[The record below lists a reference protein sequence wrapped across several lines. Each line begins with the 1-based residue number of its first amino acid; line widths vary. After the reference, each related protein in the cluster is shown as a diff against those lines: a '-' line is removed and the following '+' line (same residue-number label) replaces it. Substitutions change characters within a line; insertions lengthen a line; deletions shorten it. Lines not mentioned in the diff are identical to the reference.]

1 MHRKEDRMKTTKRTI
16 RLLAG
21 SALAAAMMLPV
32 AASAHT
38 QVFLGINPGGQFA
51 PPQVEVY
58 SAPAYYPPSQVYYSR
73 PAYYAPRVVYGEP
86 QVIYYHHW
94 HRNWDHD
101 QRGDWRR
108 GWDQRGDW
116 RRGGDQRDDHDRH
129 YHWHHG
135 DDDDQ

>member
-1 MHRKEDRMKTTKRTI
+1 MKTTKRTI
-16 RLLAG
+16 SLLSG

-38 QVFLGINPGGQFA
+38 QVFLGINLGNLLA
-51 PPQVEVY
+51 PPPVEVY
-58 SAPAYYPPSQVYYSR
+58 TAPAYYPPPRVYYSR

-86 QVIYYHHW
+86 QVIYEHRW
-94 HRNWDHD
+94 HRDWDHD

-108 GWDQRGDW
+108 GE
-116 RRGGDQRDDHDRH
+116 DQRDDHDRH
-129 YHWHHG
+129 HHWHHG